1 MPSKDFIDVRVL
13 VDGQPLV
20 EYHDPDGAAEHDQKL
35 TRYIEV
41 KIGQK
46 FTIRM
51 ALMPGFE
58 FRHAPLVHYR
68 FRVDVNGYY
77 IWNNVEY
84 SECDTHKGTLGK
96 AIERKFTRTPW
107 KDESTGTWHN
117 YEFEFGALGV
127 GEESPLPADLSP
139 SEIDLLGSLRFTVY
153 RGKPQK
159 FDKPYVFDEEIPKI
173 VTELPE
179 RLLKGKEIKNNV
191 QFSSR
196 TPTSPP
202 SVQYD
207 DYIPIKGK
215 HGRPYEFVFLYRSR
229 RILQNLGCIP
239 RSPSPPADSALM
251 LQRTEDMLRITKQ
264 RERELNLRNMALE
277 VSWFYRKTIITTD
290 VKQER
295 LARAEAGSQA
305 GSVIDLDSDTTLVP
319 TCVGGIKTE
328 LNSNWP
334 PLDQLGRYE
343 VLPRIKAEPRD
354 RIPLPPLSDDTNK
367 RKREDS
373 IEEDRIDIL
382 AKRTRLQPDKSVVNT
397 STTGHLGKRK
407 REAEDEQELQEIAPP
422 LQRSRVVIDL
432 TDD

>member
-20 EYHDPDGAAEHDQKL
+20 EYHNPDGEVEHDQKL
-35 TRYIEV
+35 TRYVEV
-41 KIGQK
+41 KGGQK
-46 FTIRM
+46 FSVRM

-58 FRHAPLVHYR
+58 FRHAPLVHSR
-68 FRVDVNGYY
+68 FRVDVNGCYTLM
-77 IWNNVEY
+77 NVEY
-84 SECDTHKGTLGK
+84 SECDTYKGTLGK
-96 AIERKFTRTPW
+96 ALERKFVCTPW
-107 KDESTGTWHN
+107 KDESPGTWHN

-139 SEIDLLGSLRFTVY
+139 SEIDLLGSLLLTVY

-159 FDKPYVFDEEIPKI
+159 LDKPYVFDEEMPKI

-179 RLLKGKEIKNNV
+179 RLLKGKEIKNNM

-196 TPTSPP
+196 TPASSP
-202 SVQYD
+202 SVRYH
-207 DYIPIKGK
+207 DYIPIKGNN
-215 HGRPYEFVFLYRSR
+215 GRPYEFVFLYRSR

-239 RSPSPPADSALM
+239 RSPSPPADPALM
-251 LQRTEDMLRITKQ
+251 LQRTEDMLRIIKQ

-277 VSWFYRKTIITTD
+277 
-290 VKQER
+290 
-295 LARAEAGSQA
+295 
-305 GSVIDLDSDTTLVP
+305 DTTLVP
-319 TCVGGIKTE
+319 TRAGGIKTE

-354 RIPLPPLSDDTNK
+354 RIPPPPLFDDNNK
-367 RKREDS
+367 RKREGS
-373 IEEDRIDIL
+373 TEEDGNEGL
-382 AKRTRLQPDKSVVNT
+382 TKRARLQLDENVVGT
-397 STTGHLGKRK
+397 SATGHSLKRK
-407 REAEDEQELQEIAPP
+407 RQADDEQELQEIAPP
-422 LQRSRVVIDL
+422 AQRSRVVIDL